1 MHKKLQNPSKKKSY
15 YDGATLAKEL
25 DGIYL
30 RLIAAHELGYE
41 EIEKIHM
48 ERWEKLL
55 SRGLKAYAFLKNG

>member
-1 MHKKLQNPSKKKSY
+1 M
-15 YDGATLAKEL
+15 AKEL

-30 RLIAAHELGYE
+30 RLIVAHELGYE